1 VAVVAVGWLRSPEL
15 FARHRASLALLGVAW
30 VVNYLPFATI
40 QRPLFLYHYFF
51 ALMFC
56 IAAVSIGLG
65 LLAGW
70 MTDGENVWQFP
81 SGRSA
86 ALYWGILAAAVA
98 GFLFFAP
105 ISYGLP
111 LSDGGLAARVWL
123 DSWR

>member
-1 VAVVAVGWLRSPEL
+1 
-15 FARHRASLALLGVAW
+15 
-30 VVNYLPFATI
+30 
-40 QRPLFLYHYFF
+40 
-51 ALMFC
+51 MFC

-70 MTDGENVWQFP
+70 MTDGEKVWRFP
-81 SGRSA
+81 SRRSA
-86 ALYWGILAAAVA
+86 AFYWGILVVGLA

-111 LSDGGLAARVWL
+111 LNDSGLSDRVWL